1 MMSNAHRIRS
11 SFLHLPGINVLKERK
26 LWADGIFDWAD
37 LIRATPVQLDLFGK
51 KKDAL
56 HSTLEASEEA
66 LQQNDFRFF
75 AERLP
80 KREYYRVASTFPDK
94 CIFLDIETTGLSKIY
109 DSITLIGWS
118 RDDLYAVQIDP
129 QEITTLLEELASC
142 SMLITFNGSTF
153 DLPFL
158 NSSFDFE
165 WPPFFH
171 IDLRYLCRRLKLTGG
186 QKKVERSIG
195 LSRDDPIDDITG
207 AKAVALWFDYK
218 KGDLKA
224 LRDLIRYNHADVE
237 GMKFILERAAQRLA
251 PSTPNYGSDNYIFER
266 SRISFETACGH
277 DIKNNIV
284 IEPYRGAY
292 GPRVT
297 LNDLTGTLRELE
309 STTIVGIDLTGSEK
323 RKSGWARV
331 VGGQLSMNLIRTDA
345 ELIEATLAAKPFL
358 VSIDSPLS
366 LPFGR
371 NSEFDDDPEREQYGI
386 VRMAERQLRK
396 RGIHVYPALLPS
408 MQRLTQRGVELA
420 KYFRSVGIGVIECY
434 PGAAQD
440 ILGIPRKQTSVS
452 HLIDGLSQ
460 FGYKVSRDEEE
471 VSHDEL
477 DAATSALVG
486 QFMLAGYW
494 EALGSVEEDYLIV
507 PTVAARDASL
517 GLGKVVGI
525 SGPISAGKTT
535 AARYLEGEGFT
546 YCRFSEVLQSEA
558 EARGLPVTRKSL
570 QELGKEVFESRFGQR
585 RLQNALAARVGDARR
600 VVVDGLRH
608 PEDSAFLYER
618 WGMAVVHIYVDAS
631 KDTRCQRYAAHYQM
645 TEDEFR
651 RAEMHEAEHN
661 VPGLKALADHIVYN
675 EGSVSELIA
684 GVGRSLSG

>member
-11 SFLHLPGINVLKERK
+11 SFLHLPGITALKERK
-26 LWADGIFDWAD
+26 LWADGILDWED
-37 LIRATPVQLDLFGK
+37 LIRGAPTQLDFFGK
-51 KKDAL
+51 SRNAL
-56 HSTLEASEEA
+56 HSAVDASEEA
-66 LQQNDFRFF
+66 FQRNDFRFF

-80 KREYYRVASTFPDK
+80 KREYFRVASAFPDK
-94 CIFLDIETTGLSKIY
+94 CVFLDIETTGLSKIY
-109 DSITLIGWS
+109 DAITLIGWS
-118 RDDLYAVQIDP
+118 RGELYAVHIDP
-129 QEITTLLEELASC
+129 KAIINLVEELADC

-158 NSSFDFE
+158 NHSFDCE

-171 IDLRYLCRRLKLTGG
+171 IDLRYLCRRLELTGG
-186 QKKVERSIG
+186 QKNIERSIG

-218 KGDLKA
+218 KGDQRA

-237 GMKFILERAAQRLA
+237 GMKFILERAVERLA
-251 PSTPNYGSDNYIFER
+251 PSTTNCRSDNYIFER
-266 SRISFETACGH
+266 SRISFETDCGQ
-277 DIKNNIV
+277 DTKNRIS

-297 LNDLTGTLRELE
+297 LSDLTRTLRELE

-331 VGGQLSMNLIRTDA
+331 VGGQLSMNLIKTDA
-345 ELIEATLAAKPFL
+345 ELVAATLAAKPFL

-386 VRMAERQLRK
+386 VRIAERQLRK

-420 KYFRSVGIGVIECY
+420 RYLRSVGIGVIECY

-440 ILGIPRKQTSVS
+440 ILGIPRKQTSIS

-460 FGYKVSRDEEE
+460 FGYAVPCEEDE

-494 EALGSVEEDYLIV
+494 EALGSVEEDYLIL
-507 PTVAARDASL
+507 PTVAARDAGL

-535 AARYLEGEGFT
+535 AARYLENEGFM
-546 YCRFSEVLQSEA
+546 YCRFSEILHSEA
-558 EARGLPVTRKSL
+558 EARGLRVTRSSL
-570 QELGKEVFESRFGQR
+570 QELGKEAFKSRFGQR
-585 RLQNALAARVGDARR
+585 RLQNTLAARVGDARR

-631 KDTRCQRYAAHYQM
+631 NDTRCQRYTAHYQV
-645 TEDEFR
+645 TEEEFR
-651 RAEMHEAEHN
+651 RAEGHEAEHN
-661 VPGLKALADHIVYN
+661 VSRLRALADHIVYN
-675 EGSVSELIA
+675 EGSVSDLIA
-684 GVGRSLSG
+684 GVSRSLSG